1 MCLYHETLNFKVHK
15 KQHKW
20 STIKCFAMVI
30 CQYAMQIPNDGQK
43 LEWMSTQNKS
53 HQIYELRDIKTYL

>member
-1 MCLYHETLNFKVHK
+1 MKHLILKFIK

-30 CQYAMQIPNDGQK
+30 CQYAMQIPNNGQK
-43 LEWMSTQNKS
+43 REWISTQNNS